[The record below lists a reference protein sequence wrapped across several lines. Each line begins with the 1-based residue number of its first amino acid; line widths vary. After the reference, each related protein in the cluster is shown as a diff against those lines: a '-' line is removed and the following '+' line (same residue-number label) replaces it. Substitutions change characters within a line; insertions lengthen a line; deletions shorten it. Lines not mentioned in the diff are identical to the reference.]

1 MAKIKAII
9 MPKWGLEMVEGTL
22 AKWHVTEGQPVDKG
36 QPIMDVET
44 EKIAN
49 EVEADIPGVMRRRV
63 AEEGQV
69 IPVGGLLGVIAD
81 KDVSDADVD
90 AFVGSYK
97 SEAFGRVEA
106 LGSNNDKPADKP
118 AQASAGSAGS
128 YGSAPVNEAA
138 GAADEDDGEGSGKR
152 ASPRAR
158 KLAETLGVDINKV
171 TSDGSRISDRDV
183 QAYYDSLPKDEPAEA
198 EASGRVRVTPRVK
211 ALAKKLGVDLA
222 DLDGTGPNG
231 RITQDDVRAY
241 ADEVNGPLNEDVR
254 STPAVRKLAKE
265 RGVDLSRVQGSGKN
279 GRITRE
285 DVDAAAAAPKGAP
298 APSAPSYVPGENPHT
313 VQPLNTMRKTIARR
327 LTEAKQNIPHIYL
340 TVDVE
345 LDRLLARR
353 QKVNASSDVKASV
366 NDFIIR
372 ACGLALKHVPQ
383 MNVQY
388 HDDGLHF
395 FKHADISMAVSL
407 EGGLITPIVRAADM
421 KSVQD
426 IAAET
431 KDLASRARSGKLKM
445 DEIQGG
451 TFSISNMGM
460 LGIRNFDAVIN
471 PPQGA
476 ILAVGKGEERIIA
489 RNGAPAVATVMTVTL
504 SCDHRAIDG
513 ALGARFLE
521 VFKDLIEEPLAL
533 VL

>member
-1 MAKIKAII
+1 MANIKAII

-22 AKWHVTEGQPVDKG
+22 AKWHVAEGQPVDQG

-49 EVEADIPGVMRRRV
+49 EVEADVGGVLRRV
-63 AEEGQV
+63 ADEGAV
-69 IPVGGLLGVIAD
+69 VPVGGLLGVIAA
-81 KDVSDADVD
+81 KDASEGDVQN
-90 AFVGSYK
+90 FIKSYR

-106 LGSNNDKPADKP
+106 LEAKAADEPAP
-118 AQASAGSAGS
+118 SSAGS
-128 YGSAPVNEAA
+128 YGSAPVAA
-138 GAADEDDGEGSGKR
+138 ESSEDDESGSGKR

-158 KLAETLGVDINKV
+158 KLAESLGVDINKV
-171 TSDGSRISDRDV
+171 PSDGNRISDRDV
-183 QAYYDSLPKDEPAEA
+183 QAYFDSLPKDAAPAEDA
-198 EASGRVRVTPRVK
+198 PAGKVRATPRVK
-211 ALAKKLGVDLA
+211 MLAKKLGVDLA
-222 DLDGTGPNG
+222 EVTGSGNNG
-231 RITQDDVRAY
+231 RITEGDVKAY
-241 ADEVNGPLNEDVR
+241 ADETGGPLNEDVR

-265 RGVDLSRVQGSGKN
+265 LGVDLARVQGSGRN
-279 GRITRE
+279 GRITKE
-285 DVDAAAAAPKGAP
+285 DVEAAASAPKAAPAAAV
-298 APSAPSYVPGENPHT
+298 APSAYVPGVNPHT
-313 VQPLNTMRKTIARR
+313 VEALNSMRKTIARR

-353 QKVNASSDVKASV
+353 QKYNAANDVKASV
-366 NDFIIR
+366 NDFIIK
-372 ACGLALKHVPQ
+372 ASGLALKHVPK

-407 EGGLITPIVRAADM
+407 EGGLITPIIRAADM
-421 KSVQD
+421 KTVAE
-426 IAAET
+426 IAVET
-431 KDLASRARSGKLKM
+431 KDLAARARAGKLKM

-460 LGIRNFDAVIN
+460 LGIKSFDAVIN

-489 RNGAPAVATVMTVTL
+489 RNGSPAVATMMTVTL

-521 VFKDLIEEPLAL
+521 VFKELCEEPLAL

>member
-1 MAKIKAII
+1 MANIKAII

-22 AKWHVTEGQPVDKG
+22 AKWHVAEGQPVDQG

-49 EVEADIPGVMRRRV
+49 EVEADVGGVLRRV
-63 AEEGQV
+63 ADEGSV
-69 IPVGGLLGVIAD
+69 VPVGGLLGVIAA
-81 KDVSDADVD
+81 KDASEGDVQSFIKNHR
-90 AFVGSYK
+90 A
-97 SEAFGRVEA
+97 EAVGRVEA
-106 LGSNNDKPADKP
+106 LSSNTANATEAKPEA
-118 AQASAGSAGS
+118 SAGS
-128 YGSAPVNEAA
+128 YGSAPVAAEASDD
-138 GAADEDDGEGSGKR
+138 DESGSGKR
-152 ASPRAR
+152 ASPRAK
-158 KLAETLGVDINKV
+158 KLAESLGVDINKV
-171 TSDGSRISDRDV
+171 PSDGNRISDRDV
-183 QAYYDSLPKDEPAEA
+183 QAYFDSLPKDAAPAEDA
-198 EASGRVRVTPRVK
+198 PAGKVRATPRVK
-211 ALAKKLGVDLA
+211 LLAKKLGVDLA
-222 DLDGTGPNG
+222 EVTGSGSNG
-231 RITQDDVRAY
+231 RITESDVKAY
-241 ADEVNGPLNEDVR
+241 ADETGGPLNEDVR

-265 RGVDLSRVQGSGKN
+265 LGIDLARVQGSGRN
-279 GRITRE
+279 GRITKE
-285 DVDAAAAAPKGAP
+285 DVEAAAAAPKAAP
-298 APSAPSYVPGENPHT
+298 AAAAPSAYVPGVNPHT
-313 VQPLNTMRKTIARR
+313 VEALNSMRKTIARR

-353 QKVNASSDVKASV
+353 QKYNAANDGKASV

-372 ACGLALKHVPQ
+372 ASGLALKHVPK

-407 EGGLITPIVRAADM
+407 EGGLITPIIRAADM
-421 KSVQD
+421 KTVAE

-431 KDLASRARSGKLKM
+431 KDLAARARAGKLKM

-460 LGIRNFDAVIN
+460 LGIRSFDAVIN

-489 RNGAPAVATVMTVTL
+489 RNGSPAVATMMTVTL

-513 ALGARFLE
+513 ALGAKFLE
-521 VFKDLIEEPLAL
+521 VFKELCEEPLAL

>member
-1 MAKIKAII
+1 MANIKAII

-22 AKWHVTEGQPVDKG
+22 AKWHVAEGQPVDKG

-49 EVEADIPGVMRRRV
+49 EVEADIPGVMRRHV
-63 AEEGQV
+63 AQEGQV

-81 KDVSDADVD
+81 KDMSDADVEN
-90 AFVGSYK
+90 FVKSYR
-97 SEAFGRVEA
+97 SEAVGRVEA
-106 LGSNNDKPADKP
+106 LGSNTDNATEAKPA
-118 AQASAGSAGS
+118 SGAGS
-128 YGSAPVNEAA
+128 YGSAPVAA
-138 GAADEDDGEGSGKR
+138 ETSDDDSGSGKR

-158 KLAETLGVDINKV
+158 KLAETLGVDIDKV
-171 TSDGSRISDRDV
+171 PSDGNRISDRDV
-183 QAYYDSLPKDEPAEA
+183 QAYFDAQQAAGGDGEEGDKA
-198 EASGRVRVTPRVK
+198 RVTPRVK
-211 ALAKKLGVDLA
+211 RLAKELGVDVDDVA
-222 DLDGTGPNG
+222 GTGRNG
-231 RITQDDVRAY
+231 RITEEDVRAY
-241 ADEVNGPLNEDVR
+241 AESGGAGGDDSGSVNDDVR

-265 RGVDLSRVQGSGKN
+265 LGVDLARVQGSGRN

-285 DVDAAAAAPKGAP
+285 DVEATAAAPKGASATAP
-298 APSAPSYVPGENPHT
+298 AAYVPGVNPHT
-313 VQPLNTMRKTIARR
+313 VEALNSMRKTIARR

-353 QKVNASSDVKASV
+353 QKVNAANDTKASV
-366 NDFIIR
+366 NDFIIK
-372 ACGLALKHVPQ
+372 ASGLALKHVPK

-395 FKHADISMAVSL
+395 FRHADISMAVSL
-407 EGGLITPIVRAADM
+407 EGGLITPIIRAADM
-421 KSVQD
+421 KTVQE

-431 KDLASRARSGKLKM
+431 KDLAARARSGKLKM
-445 DEIQGG
+445 EEIQGG

-489 RNGAPAVATVMTVTL
+489 RNGSPAVATMMTVTL

-521 VFKDLIEEPLAL
+521 VFKELCEEPLAL

>member
-1 MAKIKAII
+1 MADIKAVI

-22 AKWHVTEGQPVDKG
+22 AKWHVAEGTVVDKG

-49 EVEADIPGVMRRRV
+49 EVEADTGGIVRRV
-63 AEEGQV
+63 AGEGQV
-69 IPVGGLLGVIAD
+69 IPVGGLLGVIAA
-81 KDVSDADVD
+81 KDA
-90 AFVGSYK
+90 
-97 SEAFGRVEA
+97 SEDEVQTFIKNYRSVAVGRVEA
-106 LGSNNDKPADKP
+106 LGSNTDNATNAEAPA
-118 AQASAGSAGS
+118 ASSGGS
-128 YGSAPVNEAA
+128 YGSAPVNEAPA
-138 GAADEDDGEGSGKR
+138 GDTGGSSDSGSGKR
-152 ASPRAR
+152 ASPRAK

-171 TSDGSRISDRDV
+171 PSDGDRISDRDV
-183 QAYYDSLPKDEPAEA
+183 QAYFDSLPKEPAA
-198 EASGRVRVTPRVK
+198 PAAPGKVRATPRVK
-211 ALAKKLGVDLA
+211 VLAKKLGVDLSEVT
-222 DLDGTGPNG
+222 GTGNNG
-231 RITQDDVRAY
+231 RITQDDVKAY
-241 ADEVNGPLNEDVR
+241 ADENLGALNEDVR
-254 STPAVRKLAKE
+254 STPVVRKLAKE
-265 RGVDLSRVQGSGKN
+265 LGVDINRVQGTGKN
-279 GRITRE
+279 GRITKE
-285 DVDAAAAAPKGAP
+285 DVEAAAAAPKGAP
-298 APSAPSYVPGENPHT
+298 AAAAPSAYVPGVNPKT
-313 VQPLNTMRKTIARR
+313 VEPLNNMRKTIARR

-353 QKVNASSDVKASV
+353 QKYNAANDSKASV

-372 ACGLALKHVPQ
+372 ACGLALKHVPK

-407 EGGLITPIVRAADM
+407 EGGLITPIIRAADA
-421 KSVQD
+421 KSVAE
-426 IAAET
+426 IAVET
-431 KDLASRARSGKLKM
+431 KDLAARARAGKLKM

-460 LGIRNFDAVIN
+460 LGIKSFDAVIN

-489 RNGAPAVATVMTVTL
+489 RNGSPAVATVMTVTL

-513 ALGARFLE
+513 ALGAKFLE
-521 VFKDLIEEPLAL
+521 VFKELCEEPLAL
-533 VL
+533 TL

>member
-1 MAKIKAII
+1 MANIKAII

-22 AKWHVTEGQPVDKG
+22 AKWHVAEGQPVDKG

-49 EVEADIPGVMRRRV
+49 EVEADIPGVMRRHV
-63 AEEGQV
+63 AQEGQV

-81 KDVSDADVD
+81 KDMSDADVES
-90 AFVGSYK
+90 FVKSYR
-97 SEAFGRVEA
+97 SEAVGRVEA
-106 LGSNNDKPADKP
+106 LSSDAEKADEPK
-118 AQASAGSAGS
+118 ADSGAGS
-128 YGSAPVNEAA
+128 YGSAPVAA
-138 GAADEDDGEGSGKR
+138 AADDDDAGGSGKR
-152 ASPRAR
+152 ASPRAK

-171 TSDGSRISDRDV
+171 PSEGNRVSDRDV
-183 QAYYDSLPKDEPAEA
+183 QAYFDSLQSEDAADAAPA
-198 EASGRVRVTPRVK
+198 GNVRTTPRVK
-211 ALAKKLGVDLA
+211 TLAKKLGVDLSEVS
-222 DLDGTGPNG
+222 GTGNNG
-231 RITQDDVRAY
+231 RITEDDVRAH
-241 ADEVNGPLNEDVR
+241 ADGAGPLNEDVR

-265 RGVDLSRVQGSGKN
+265 LGIDLARVQGSGKN
-279 GRITRE
+279 GRITKE
-285 DVDAAAAAPKGAP
+285 DVEAAAAAPKGAP
-298 APSAPSYVPGENPHT
+298 AAASAAYVPGVNPHT
-313 VQPLNTMRKTIARR
+313 VEPLNSMRKTIARR

-353 QKVNASSDVKASV
+353 QKYNAANDVKTSV

-372 ACGLALKHVPQ
+372 ACGLALKHVPK

-395 FKHADISMAVSL
+395 FQHADISMAVSL
-407 EGGLITPIVRAADM
+407 EGGLITPIIRAADA
-421 KSVQD
+421 KSVAE
-426 IAAET
+426 IAAEA
-431 KDLASRARSGKLKM
+431 KDLAVRARAGKLKM

-476 ILAVGKGEERIIA
+476 ILAVGKGEERIVA

-521 VFKDLIEEPLAL
+521 VFKDLCEEPLAL

>member
-1 MAKIKAII
+1 MANIKAII

-22 AKWHVTEGQPVDKG
+22 AKWHVAEGQPVDKG

-49 EVEADIPGVMRRRV
+49 EVEADIPGVMRRHV
-63 AEEGQV
+63 AQEGQV
-69 IPVGGLLGVIAD
+69 VPVGGLLGVIAD
-81 KDVSDADVD
+81 KDMSDADVES
-90 AFVGSYK
+90 FVRNYR
-97 SEAFGRVEA
+97 SEAVGRVEA
-106 LGSNNDKPADKP
+106 LGSNTDNATEAKPA
-118 AQASAGSAGS
+118 SAGS
-128 YGSAPVNEAA
+128 YGSAPAAAEASDDDES
-138 GAADEDDGEGSGKR
+138 GAGKR
-152 ASPRAR
+152 ASPRAK
-158 KLAETLGVDINKV
+158 KLAETLGVDISKV
-171 TSDGSRISDRDV
+171 PSDGGRISDRDV
-183 QAYYDSLPKDEPAEA
+183 QAYYDAQRAAGGDDEDGDKA
-198 EASGRVRVTPRVK
+198 RVTPRVK
-211 ALAKKLGVDLA
+211 RLAKELGVDVDDVA
-222 DLDGTGPNG
+222 GTGRNG
-231 RITQDDVRAY
+231 RITEEDVRAH
-241 ADEVNGPLNEDVR
+241 AESGAAGGDDAASVNDDVR

-265 RGVDLSRVQGSGKN
+265 LGVDLARVQGSGRN

-285 DVDAAAAAPKGAP
+285 DVEATAAAPKAAPAAAAPA
-298 APSAPSYVPGENPHT
+298 AYVPGVNPHA
-313 VQPLNTMRKTIARR
+313 VEALNSMRKTIARR
-327 LTEAKQNIPHIYL
+327 LTEAKQTIPHIYL

-353 QKVNASSDVKASV
+353 QKVNAANDVKASV
-366 NDFIIR
+366 NDFIIK
-372 ACGLALKHVPQ
+372 ACGLALKHVPK

-395 FKHADISMAVSL
+395 FRHADISMAVSL
-407 EGGLITPIVRAADM
+407 EGGLITPIIRAADM
-421 KSVQD
+421 KTVQE

-431 KDLASRARSGKLKM
+431 KDLAARARSGKLKLE
-445 DEIQGG
+445 EIQGG

-460 LGIRNFDAVIN
+460 LGIKSFDAVIN

-489 RNGAPAVATVMTVTL
+489 RNGSPAVATMMTVTL

-521 VFKDLIEEPLAL
+521 VFKELCEEPLAL

>member
-1 MAKIKAII
+1 MANIKAII

-22 AKWHVTEGQPVDKG
+22 AKWHVAEGQPVNQG

-49 EVEADIPGVMRRRV
+49 EVEADVGGVLRRV
-63 AEEGQV
+63 ADEGQV
-69 IPVGGLLGVIAD
+69 VPVGGLLGVIAA
-81 KDVSDADVD
+81 SDAPEGDVQN
-90 AFVGSYK
+90 FIKNYR
-97 SEAFGRVEA
+97 SEAVGRVEA
-106 LGSNNDKPADKP
+106 LGSNTANATEAKPEP
-118 AQASAGSAGS
+118 SAGS
-128 YGSAPVNEAA
+128 YGSAPVAAEAS
-138 GAADEDDGEGSGKR
+138 EDDDSGSGKR
-152 ASPRAR
+152 ASPRAK

-171 TSDGSRISDRDV
+171 PSDSNRISDRDV
-183 QAYYDSLPKDEPAEA
+183 QAYFDSLPKAPAEA
-198 EASGRVRVTPRVK
+198 APPGKVWVTPRVK

-222 DLDGTGPNG
+222 ELAGTGNNG
-231 RITQDDVRAY
+231 RITQDDVKAY
-241 ADEVNGPLNEDVR
+241 ADETGGPLNEDVR

-265 RGVDLSRVQGSGKN
+265 LGVDLARVQGSGRN
-279 GRITRE
+279 GRITKE
-285 DVDAAAAAPKGAP
+285 DVEAAASAPKGAP
-298 APSAPSYVPGENPHT
+298 AAAAPSAYVPGVNPHT
-313 VQPLNTMRKTIARR
+313 VEPLNSMRKTIARR

-353 QKVNASSDVKASV
+353 QKYNAANDVKASV
-366 NDFIIR
+366 NDFIIK
-372 ACGLALKHVPQ
+372 ASGLALKHVPK

-407 EGGLITPIVRAADM
+407 EGGLITPIVRAADV
-421 KSVQD
+421 KSVAE

-431 KDLASRARSGKLKM
+431 KDLAARARAGKLKM

-460 LGIRNFDAVIN
+460 LGIKSFDAVIN

-489 RNGAPAVATVMTVTL
+489 RNGSPAVATIMTVTL

-521 VFKDLIEEPLAL
+521 VFKDLCEEPLAL

>member
-1 MAKIKAII
+1 MANIKAII

-22 AKWHVTEGQPVDKG
+22 AKWHVTEGQAVDKG

-81 KDVSDADVD
+81 KDVSDADVE
-90 AFVGSYK
+90 AFVGAYK
-97 SEAFGRVEA
+97 SEAVGRVEA
-106 LGSNNDKPADKP
+106 LGSNTEKATESKPAAAP
-118 AQASAGSAGS
+118 AGS
-128 YGSAPVNEAA
+128 YGSAPVNETAPE
-138 GAADEDDGEGSGKR
+138 ADEDEGSGKR

-198 EASGRVRVTPRVK
+198 ESPRKVRVTPRVK

-265 RGVDLSRVQGSGKN
+265 LGVDLSRVQGSGKN

-298 APSAPSYVPGENPHT
+298 APAATSYVPGENPHT

-353 QKVNASSDVKASV
+353 QKVNASSDGKASV

-388 HDDGLHF
+388 HEDGLHF
-395 FKHADISMAVSL
+395 FMHADISMAVSL
-407 EGGLITPIVRAADM
+407 EGGLITPIIRAADM

-521 VFKDLIEEPLAL
+521 VFKDLIEEPLVL

>member
-1 MAKIKAII
+1 MANIKAII

-22 AKWHVTEGQPVDKG
+22 AKWHVAEGQPVDAG

-49 EVEADIPGVMRRRV
+49 EVEADTGGVLRRV
-63 AEEGQV
+63 ADEGQV
-69 IPVGGLLGVIAD
+69 IAVGGLLGVIAD
-81 KDVSDADVD
+81 KDASDTDVQN
-90 AFVGSYK
+90 FIKNYR
-97 SEAFGRVEA
+97 SEAVGRVEA
-106 LGSNNDKPADKP
+106 LGSNTDKAVE
-118 AQASAGSAGS
+118 ASTSAAAGS
-128 YGSAPVNEAA
+128 YGSTPVNEAA
-138 GAADEDDGEGSGKR
+138 SDAEDDDSAGSGKR

-158 KLAETLGVDINKV
+158 KLAESLGVDIGKV
-171 TSDGSRISDRDV
+171 PSDGPRISDRDV
-183 QAYYDSLPKDEPAEA
+183 QAYYDSQKSAAPAAPEA
-198 EASGRVRVTPRVK
+198 PRKVRATPRVK
-211 ALAKKLGVDLA
+211 VLAKKLGVDLA
-222 DLDGTGPNG
+222 DLVGTGRNG

-265 RGVDLSRVQGSGKN
+265 LGVDINRVQGSGRN
-279 GRITRE
+279 GRITKE
-285 DVDAAAAAPKGAP
+285 DVEAAARAPKGAP
-298 APSAPSYVPGENPHT
+298 APAAAYVPGVNPET
-313 VQPLNTMRKTIARR
+313 VEPLNNMRKTIARR

-353 QKVNASSDVKASV
+353 QKYNAASDAKASV
-366 NDFIIR
+366 NDFIIK
-372 ACGLALKHVPQ
+372 ACGLALKHVPKV
-383 MNVQY
+383 NVQY
-388 HDDGLHF
+388 HEDGLHF
-395 FKHADISMAVSL
+395 FKHADISMAVAL
-407 EGGLITPIVRAADM
+407 EGGLITPIVRAADV
-421 KSVQD
+421 KSVAE

-431 KDLASRARSGKLKM
+431 KDLAARARAGKLKM
-445 DEIQGG
+445 EEIQGG

-460 LGIRNFDAVIN
+460 LGIKSFDAVIN

-489 RNGAPAVATVMTVTL
+489 RNGSPAVATVMTVTL

-513 ALGARFLE
+513 ALGAKFLE
-521 VFKDLIEEPLAL
+521 VFKELCEEPLAL

>member
-1 MAKIKAII
+1 MANIKAII

-106 LGSNNDKPADKP
+106 LGSDNDKP

-128 YGSAPVNEAA
+128 YGSASVNDTA
-138 GAADEDDGEGSGKR
+138 GVSDEDDGEGSGKR

-171 TSDGSRISDRDV
+171 TSDGPRISDRDV
-183 QAYYDSLPKDEPAEA
+183 QAYFDSLPKDKPVAAEPPRKLWA
-198 EASGRVRVTPRVK
+198 TPRVK
-211 ALAKKLGVDLA
+211 VLAKKLGVDLA
-222 DLDGTGPNG
+222 DLVGTGKNG

-241 ADEVNGPLNEDVR
+241 ADEINGPLNEDVR

-265 RGVDLSRVQGSGKN
+265 LGVDIARVQGSGKN

-285 DVDAAAAAPKGAP
+285 DVEAAAAAPKGAP
-298 APSAPSYVPGENPHT
+298 APAGTSYVPGENPHT

-353 QKVNASSDVKASV
+353 QKVNASADVKASV

-407 EGGLITPIVRAADM
+407 EGGLITPIVRAADV

-445 DEIQGG
+445 EEIQGG

>member
-1 MAKIKAII
+1 MANIKAII

-22 AKWHVTEGQPVDKG
+22 AKWHVAEGQPVDKG
-36 QPIMDVET
+36 QAIMDVET

-49 EVEADIPGVMRRRV
+49 EVEADIPGVMRRHV
-63 AEEGQV
+63 AKEGEV

-81 KDVSDADVD
+81 KDLSDADVEN
-90 AFVGSYK
+90 FVKSYR
-97 SEAFGRVEA
+97 SEAVGRVEA
-106 LGSNNDKPADKP
+106 LGSNTANATEAAAP
-118 AQASAGSAGS
+118 SSAGS
-128 YGSAPVNEAA
+128 YGSAPVAA
-138 GAADEDDGEGSGKR
+138 ESSDEDEAGGSGKR

-158 KLAETLGVDINKV
+158 KLAESLGVDISKV
-171 TSDGSRISDRDV
+171 ESDGPRISDRDV
-183 QAYYDSLPKDEPAEA
+183 QAYYDAQKALEPPPPAKLW
-198 EASGRVRVTPRVK
+198 VTPRVRV
-211 ALAKKLGVDLA
+211 LAKKLGVELSEVT
-222 DLDGTGPNG
+222 GTGNKG

-241 ADEVNGPLNEDVR
+241 AEESGPLNDDVR

-265 RGVDLSRVQGSGKN
+265 LGIDLARVQGSGKN
-279 GRITRE
+279 GRITKE
-285 DVDAAAAAPKGAP
+285 DVEAAAAAPKGAP
-298 APSAPSYVPGENPHT
+298 AAAAPSAYVPGVNPQT
-313 VQPLNTMRKTIARR
+313 VEPLNNMRKTIARR

-353 QKVNASSDVKASV
+353 QKVNGSSDVKVSV
-366 NDFIIR
+366 NDLIIK
-372 ACGLALKHVPQ
+372 ACGLALKHVPK

-407 EGGLITPIVRAADM
+407 EGGLITPIIRAADV
-421 KSVQD
+421 KTVQE
-426 IAAET
+426 IATET
-431 KDLASRARSGKLKM
+431 KDLAARARSGKLKM

-460 LGIRNFDAVIN
+460 LGIKSFDAVIN

-489 RNGAPAVATVMTVTL
+489 RNGSPAVATMMTVTL

-513 ALGARFLE
+513 ALGAKFLE
-521 VFKDLIEEPLAL
+521 VFKELCEEPLVL